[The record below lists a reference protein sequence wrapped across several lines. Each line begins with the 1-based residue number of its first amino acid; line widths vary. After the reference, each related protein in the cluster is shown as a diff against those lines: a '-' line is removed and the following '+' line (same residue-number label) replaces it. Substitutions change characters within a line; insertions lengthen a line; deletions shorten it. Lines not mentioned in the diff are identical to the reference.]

1 MEDLFTDTYSLDGK
15 IRLSVAGVPEDWRKK
30 WFPLAGISHFSKIGF
45 LKNSPNKRMLFQVDR
60 RSVSTCKNE
69 EFVLEYVSTRRK
81 NSLHWQKYL
90 KNLRKSLPI
99 AVISFK

>member
-1 MEDLFTDTYSLDGK
+1 
-15 IRLSVAGVPEDWRKK
+15 
-30 WFPLAGISHFSKIGF
+30 
-45 LKNSPNKRMLFQVDR
+45 MLFQEDR
-60 RSVSTCKNE
+60 RSVSTRKNE

>member
-1 MEDLFTDTYSLDGK
+1 
-15 IRLSVAGVPEDWRKK
+15 
-30 WFPLAGISHFSKIGF
+30 
-45 LKNSPNKRMLFQVDR
+45 MLFQVDR